1 MLQSTKRRNI
11 LSGSSNQDRTK
22 NFTVKTRQ
30 GKTWNFSIKIEL
42 GFGNER
48 TLIAVAER
56 EGYQA
61 LIVDQPKG
69 KEECINQ
76 REKGGDG

>member
-1 MLQSTKRRNI
+1 LKHTIRLFKSRQ
-11 LSGSSNQDRTK
+11 RTK
-22 NFTVKTRQ
+22 KFTVKTRQ
-30 GKTWNFSIKIEL
+30 SKTWNSSIKIEL

-61 LIVDQPKG
+61 LIADQPKG